1 MIKST
6 DLFFGES
13 EVNSIIQFRNLQD
26 AAFPIQAGEQ
36 YAAARESIGRFLM
49 ESFNF

>member
-1 MIKST
+1 MRR
-6 DLFFGES
+6 
-13 EVNSIIQFRNLQD
+13 FR
-26 AAFPIQAGEQ
+26 FRGGEQ